1 MSDYILETKNLV
13 KEFDLRHTR
22 SIKEYMVWWATGR
35 RGQLSD
41 NFNALDDVSFTITQ
55 GESVALLG
63 FNICVTAIRHGR
75 PQGDYDVR
83 AALAGA
89 ALTVFLLVCGGFF
102 G

>member
-1 MSDYILETKNLV
+1 M
-13 KEFDLRHTR
+13 DLHIVMGWPQWT
-22 SIKEYMVWWATGR
+22 Y
-35 RGQLSD
+35 
-41 NFNALDDVSFTITQ
+41 
-55 GESVALLG
+55 VALIG
-63 FNICVTAIRHGR
+63 FNICVTAIKHGK